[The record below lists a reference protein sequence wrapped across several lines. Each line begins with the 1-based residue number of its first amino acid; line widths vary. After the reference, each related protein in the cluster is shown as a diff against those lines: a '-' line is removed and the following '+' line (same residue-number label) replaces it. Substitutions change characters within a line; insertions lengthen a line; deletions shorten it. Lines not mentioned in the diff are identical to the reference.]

1 MNRTKI
7 LTWQRDRIP
16 AWMLTVVMATAI
28 ALSLMWGV
36 NPAAADTAPAS
47 TPTVA
52 PVATLAPVATA
63 TPAASGLVQTR
74 AQAPGTGDQ
83 CATPVATWTS
93 PDPCGLEMV
102 LVPTAT
108 PTGDLGWR
116 VGDIIKVEIRV
127 KNHSATAQKFNGIS
141 AHVDFVLNELQLV
154 NASKTPVAV
163 STPGANSNTNVD
175 GSIIDLT
182 GGLPSTGRQVLK
194 NYYSEA
200 TGTTG
205 KIDFEAGM
213 TDIANSVTVPATTG
227 DVLIGT
233 FYVRVKT
240 NPSPDGTYT
249 LTLRAQNAVTS
260 VTAIDGAR
268 NSVIGDGSSVGTAGR
283 NIMGQATDAVLTV
296 KKTTVDLSLTVG
308 TPVARTI
315 TRTGDT
321 IPVKLQLSNSAAM
334 FVRNATSIDASVS
347 FDTTKFT
354 LVTANENDDD
364 SKVSVAVNADDATV
378 ADITG
383 ATADALATA
392 TAQTAGRKYTEIGT
406 TGTVTLK
413 LDSATAIAFTGTA
426 ATKTVA
432 TIYLRPRYNTASQ
445 NVTIVSGSIIGIR
458 DTANMGFQLHVT
470 ATAASSSVSVTT
482 TTVNLTMVP
491 TLPSPIRV
499 GDAIAVALKIA
510 PTDARYANRIETTIF
525 FDARQFQLVQDGTTA
540 YTPVVTDTGAAVS
553 LTNSALTTTT
563 VGNAV
568 TASAATN
575 TFAIASDVG
584 TITLNVSGAFLPE
597 GNSPVLVGTFYVRP
611 LKKTATSHPINF
623 SGTIASRA
631 GEKRSTNVDPGIDFQ
646 IAVTPATSA
655 TGGTELATPAIGPVL
670 GTLGISLKMRSPTV
684 ASPTLAAD
692 DIAWI
697 SSTSNPAT
705 LNVVDGRFLD
715 VLVQVDAAS
724 TVGDARKVDD
734 FVIDVAFDN
743 RQLSLGGS
751 TTLTSTGCAGTGD
764 DRAVIC
770 KPATTVTGTVAVTAS
785 SATSTMRLT
794 LESSA
799 MLTTP
804 VEVARVRFQILSPG
818 DNSAAVA
825 LNVADTTI
833 LRQKTVVS
841 PANLFVTDNYANI
854 RPSTNNGLGEFD
866 STPTATHQKPATL
879 QVSTMLQGRTAGNDA
894 SRFVQNFGIELRK
907 AVSDGGTA
915 VTRHLTV
922 TTAPASVRTCSGNPC
937 PDMKFDKF
945 SRKAATGPDAEFAAS
960 SSTGALAEPL
970 ADLEPGTY
978 DVYLKGRSSVAVLV
992 TGVAFA
998 PGNTKSITGLVLREG
1013 DIVTDGTTVTPN
1025 DKVNLDDFNAWKANY
1040 NTAPTVDPAKNS
1052 DFNQSGYVDILDFS
1066 LLASN
1071 FNGSRPAGPY
1081 SVTTGQDG
1089 GIGTVT
1095 VARLRP
1101 TTTSPHG
1108 SLTASVGTANYDGIV
1123 PVTLSL
1129 TPGSRPVEGAQ
1140 VVLKTA
1146 PGVQIVDASGNA
1158 VDNDTAF
1165 VADDNTSFPTTLR
1178 QTIDAARGM
1187 LNLGLGSISGS
1198 VASDTTLGT
1207 LFLKITGNPTGA
1219 PISFL
1224 RTDGNFATLIAGSG
1238 DDLTGKLIV
1247 SANGQVIVDEVD
1259 AIIPAPVPSSPV
1271 TVSGPAAAAP
1281 ARASAP
1287 ARSAAP
1293 APVASAPVAAP
1304 MSPALSEDT
1313 VRGIVSVAIPGR
1325 EPVELKT
1332 GLATLVPDSYC
1343 PTVRHNTYIRL
1354 EDEGIA
1360 GATFGVE
1367 AGGVL
1372 SWVTPDQ
1379 AGCVNW
1385 SAISEGGLT
1394 FTKETIMQFQLAR
1407 AVPGALLWV
1416 LSGDRNGELYEVDPN
1431 GIATYITGESFA
1443 ANQDH
1448 FRQVWAN
1455 VIPVSTSQVD
1465 GLASRGAVS
1474 R

>member
-16 AWMLTVVMATAI
+16 TWMLTVVMATAI

-63 TPAASGLVQTR
+63 TPSSSGSFRTR
-74 AQAPGTGDQ
+74 AQAPLTGDQ
-83 CATPVATWTS
+83 CAS
-93 PDPCGLEMV
+93 PDPNYASPCALEMV
-102 LVPTAT
+102 LVPAAT
-108 PTGDLGWR
+108 PAGDAGWR
-116 VGDIIKVEIRV
+116 VGDLIKVDIRV
-127 KNHSATAQKFNGIS
+127 KNHSATSSFSFNGLS
-141 AHVDFVLNELQLV
+141 AHVDFVLSELQLV
-154 NASKTPVAV
+154 NASKTPVPV
-163 STPGANSNTNVD
+163 STPSGGSTNVD
-175 GSIIDLT
+175 GAIIDLT
-182 GGLPSTGRQVLK
+182 GSSLPNANSERQILK
-194 NYYSEA
+194 NYYSEVD
-200 TGTTG
+200 TKG
-205 KIDFEAGM
+205 KIDFEAGV
-213 TDIANSVTVPATTG
+213 TDIANAVTVAANTG
-227 DVLIGT
+227 DVLIGS

-240 NPSPDGTYT
+240 NPGSDANYT
-249 LTLRAQNAVTS
+249 LTLRAQNAVTDVS
-260 VTAIDGAR
+260 ATDGAR
-268 NSVIGDGSSVGTAGR
+268 NSVIGDGSSVGTAGK
-283 NIMGQATDAVLTV
+283 NIMGQATSAVLTV
-296 KKTTVDLSLTVG
+296 KKTTVNQSLAVG
-308 TPVARTI
+308 TPVARSA

-321 IPVKLQLSNSAAM
+321 IPVALQLSNSANM
-334 FVRNATSIDASVS
+334 FVRNATSIDAAVS

-354 LVTANENDDD
+354 LVKADENGDD
-364 SKVSVAVNADDATV
+364 SKVSVAVDADNATV

-383 ATADALATA
+383 ATAHALASA
-392 TAQTAGRKYTEIGT
+392 TFQTAGLKYTENGT

-413 LDSATAIAFTGTA
+413 LDSATAIAFNGTA
-426 ATKTVA
+426 ATKTVG
-432 TIYLRPRYNTASQ
+432 TIYLRPRYNTAAQ
-445 NVTIVSGSIIGIR
+445 DVTIVAGSIIGIR
-458 DTANMGFQLHVT
+458 AGQNMGFQLDVT
-470 ATAASSSVSVTT
+470 ATAATSPVTVTT

-491 TLPSPIRV
+491 TLTSPIRV
-499 GDAIAVALKIA
+499 GDAIPVALKIA
-510 PTDARYANRIETTIF
+510 PTDARYVNRIETTIF
-525 FDARQFQLVQDGTTA
+525 FDATQFQLVQDGTTA
-540 YTPVVTDTGAAVS
+540 YTPVTNGASVS
-553 LTNSALTTTT
+553 LDGSALTAG
-563 VGNAV
+563 GNN
-568 TASAATN
+568 ASAATN
-575 TFAIASDVG
+575 TFMISGNG
-584 TITLNVSGAFLPE
+584 TITLNVSGAFLTE
-597 GNSPVLVGTFYVRP
+597 GPSPVLVGTFYVRP
-611 LKKTATSHPINF
+611 LKKTASSHPINF
-623 SGTIASRA
+623 SASIASRA
-631 GEKRSTNVDPGIDFQ
+631 GEKRSTNADPGLDFL
-646 IAVTPATSA
+646 IAVTPASNA
-655 TGGTELATPAIGPVL
+655 SDGTQLASPAIGPVL
-670 GTLGISLKMRSPTV
+670 GTLGVSLKMRSPTV

-697 SSTSNPAT
+697 SSASTPAT

-715 VLVQVDAAS
+715 VLVQVDAAD

-743 RQLSLGGS
+743 RQLSLGGA
-751 TTLTSTGCAGTGD
+751 TTLTSASCAGTGD
-764 DRAVIC
+764 DRAVVC
-770 KPATTVTGTVAVTAS
+770 KPATTVTGTVAGTATA
-785 SATSTMRLT
+785 ATSTMRLT
-794 LESSA
+794 LQSSN

-804 VEVARVRFQILSPG
+804 AEVARVRFRVLSPD

-833 LRQKTVVS
+833 LRQKTGAN

-854 RPSTNNGLGEFD
+854 RPSMNNGLGEFD
-866 STPTATHQKPATL
+866 LTSTATHQKPATL

-894 SRFVQNFGIELRK
+894 TRFVQNFGIELRK
-907 AVSDGGTA
+907 AVNDGGTA

-922 TTAPASVRTCSGNPC
+922 TTTPASVRSCSTTCDPA
-937 PDMKFDKF
+937 MKFDKF
-945 SRKAATGPDAEFAAS
+945 SKKASSGPNAEFAAS
-960 SSTGALAEPL
+960 GTGGAAAEPL

-992 TGVAFA
+992 TGVAFG

-1013 DIVTDGTTVTPN
+1013 DIAADV
-1025 DKVNLDDFNAWKANY
+1025 DKVNLDDFTAWKANY
-1040 NTAPTVDPAKNS
+1040 NAVPSTDETKRS

-1071 FNGSRPAGPY
+1071 FDGARAAGPY
-1081 SVTTGQDG
+1081 SVATGQDG

-1108 SLTASVGTANYDGIV
+1108 SLTASVGTANDDGIV

-1165 VADDNTSFPTTLR
+1165 VADDNTSLPTTLR
-1178 QTIDAARGM
+1178 QTIDAARGL
-1187 LNLGLGSISGS
+1187 LNLGLGSISRS

-1207 LFLKITGNPTGA
+1207 LFLKITGTPAGA

-1224 RTDGNFATLIAGSG
+1224 RTDGSFATLIAGSG

-1247 SANGQVIVDEVD
+1247 NANGQVIVDEVD
-1259 AIIPAPVPSSPV
+1259 AIIPAPAPSTPV
-1271 TVSGPAAAAP
+1271 TVSEPAAAAP

-1287 ARSAAP
+1287 SRAAAP
-1293 APVASAPVAAP
+1293 APAASAPVAAP

-1313 VRGIVSVAIPGR
+1313 ARGIVSVAIPGR

-1332 GLATLVPDSYC
+1332 GLATLVPDAYC

-1431 GIATYITGESFA
+1431 GIATYITGENFA